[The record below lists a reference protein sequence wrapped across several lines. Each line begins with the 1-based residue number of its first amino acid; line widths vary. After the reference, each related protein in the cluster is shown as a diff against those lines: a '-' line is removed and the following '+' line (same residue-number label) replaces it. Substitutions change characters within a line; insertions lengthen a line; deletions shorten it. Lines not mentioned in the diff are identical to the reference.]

1 MNRSKYIVLSLERSP
16 SPLVSTFFAVWDGS
30 EFSRFTLIAQTQSEW
45 SGWNA
50 TKPVISTFR
59 RQGYSPSEKTDY
71 HPMALN
77 IESVVGEK
85 APFLTKEETSVLND
99 MSAIVLID
107 GIAVVDEEKA
117 KKLKLFLLKR
127 ILPFGSVVHNDVFIP
142 MNPETK
148 MSLG

>member
-1 MNRSKYIVLSLERSP
+1 
-16 SPLVSTFFAVWDGS
+16 
-30 EFSRFTLIAQTQSEW
+30 
-45 SGWNA
+45 
-50 TKPVISTFR
+50 
-59 RQGYSPSEKTDY
+59 
-71 HPMALN
+71 MALN

-85 APFLTKEETSVLND
+85 APFLTKEETSALND
-99 MSAIVLID
+99 MSAIVVLD

-127 ILPFGSVVHNDVFIP
+127 ILPFGSVVQNDMFIP

>member
-1 MNRSKYIVLSLERSP
+1 
-16 SPLVSTFFAVWDGS
+16 
-30 EFSRFTLIAQTQSEW
+30 
-45 SGWNA
+45 
-50 TKPVISTFR
+50 
-59 RQGYSPSEKTDY
+59 
-71 HPMALN
+71 MALN

-107 GIAVVDEEKA
+107 GIAVVDEEK
-117 KKLKLFLLKR
+117 LKLFLLKR